1 MRPTAPSFTNEWQPA
16 GGNCSFWKAYKI
28 QAHYRGAEAHLHG
41 TGAFVSTPL
50 RRSLKTVCHSPA
62 GRPVLRCQLLHEL
75 LQAEHAVVLL
85 ERLQLEVLL
94 VGNVQLQGRDSF
106 TRGPRDPHLP
116 PPPRLSPALPAPRS
130 PFPAHVGVGRAVVP
144 VLDPGRHGQGAVEG
158 SGEGQGAQEVLGL
171 VPEAACGRGGE
182 QASASAGTSAP
193 GSAAAGGPHPC
204 RGSTAGS
211 RLYPSCPP
219 PPLPSQ
225 GEERRRTAEPWR
237 RRDGVPSRHAPRA
250 PARPF

>member
-1 MRPTAPSFTNEWQPA
+1 MHLLTKKGRKVQVGTQQKECTQSHLRLTAPSFTNEWQPA

-50 RRSLKTVCHSPA
+50 RRSLKTVCYSPA

-116 PPPRLSPALPAPRS
+116 PPAAL
-130 PFPAHVGVGRAVVP
+130 
-144 VLDPGRHGQGAVEG
+144 
-158 SGEGQGAQEVLGL
+158 
-171 VPEAACGRGGE
+171 
-182 QASASAGTSAP
+182 P
-193 GSAAAGGPHPC
+193 GSA
-204 RGSTAGS
+204 R
-211 RLYPSCPP
+211 
-219 PPLPSQ
+219 PPLP
-225 GEERRRTAEPWR
+225 
-237 RRDGVPSRHAPRA
+237 VPSSRWCRA
-250 PARPF
+250 GGGAGTRSRAARPGCG

>member
-1 MRPTAPSFTNEWQPA
+1 M
-16 GGNCSFWKAYKI
+16 
-28 QAHYRGAEAHLHG
+28 
-41 TGAFVSTPL
+41 
-50 RRSLKTVCHSPA
+50 
-62 GRPVLRCQLLHEL
+62 
-75 LQAEHAVVLL
+75 VLL

-94 VGNVQLQGRDSF
+94 VGNVQ
-106 TRGPRDPHLP
+106 
-116 PPPRLSPALPAPRS
+116 
-130 PFPAHVGVGRAVVP
+130 VGVGRAVVP

-237 RRDGVPSRHAPRA
+237 RRDGAAASPPPFVPHHLYKRGSQNKEDSLG
-250 PARPF
+250 FF